1 MEANLFEFR
10 IVNLPDGTQVID
22 TTLKTPYDALTPLQM
37 VEYTEVDVQ
46 IAVMDRMRKKE
57 RMEAEQ
63 QQKTS
68 RNLFH
73 RAVCLFGLA

>member
-1 MEANLFEFR
+1 MEANLFNFR

-37 VEYTEVDVQ
+37 VEYIEADVQ
-46 IAVMDRMRKKE
+46 IAVMDMMKRKAQK
-57 RMEAEQ
+57 EAEQ
-63 QQKTS
+63 QQKMS